1 VRADDAVIDQ
11 PNLILKGG
19 ILTMSKMLKVTPN
32 DDYTLLIEFEQ
43 GNKIIFDMKD
53 LIKTLPF
60 SSLADLSR
68 FKNITLEDKAIRWP
82 EPIPGEKSIYPPRI
96 TVDNMLFTIRE

>member
-1 VRADDAVIDQ
+1 
-11 PNLILKGG
+11 
-19 ILTMSKMLKVTPN
+19 MSKMLKVTPN
-32 DDYTLLIEFEQ
+32 EDYTLLVEFEY
-43 GNKIIFDMKD
+43 GNKIIFNMRD

-60 SSLADLSR
+60 SSLEDLSH
-68 FKNITLEDKAIRWP
+68 FKDITLEEKAIRWP